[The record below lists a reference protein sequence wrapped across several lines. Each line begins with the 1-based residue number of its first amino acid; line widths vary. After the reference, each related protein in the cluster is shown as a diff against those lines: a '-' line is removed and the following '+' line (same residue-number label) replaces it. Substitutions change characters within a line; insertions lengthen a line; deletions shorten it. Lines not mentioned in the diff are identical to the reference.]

1 MTIARN
7 AVVALFAA
15 FFALAANAQSNP
27 KKQLE
32 DALSHDGLQQAKV
45 KGVAMVYTR
54 PGASLANYTK
64 VQIDPV
70 DVAFH
75 KDWNPER
82 TGSRLKLSQRE
93 RDDIR
98 NGVAKIV
105 EEQFAKVMQAK
116 GGYQVVK
123 EAGPDVLRLR
133 PRIANLYVTA
143 PDTGASMSRT
153 YSVSAGEM
161 TLFLEMFDS
170 ETGAVMARVVDHKA
184 ARSDVRMRMSS
195 KVLNAGEA
203 EAVAAEWARILRDA
217 FDKAHGVGKN

>member
-1 MTIARN
+1 MITIARN
-7 AVVALFAA
+7 AAVALFAA
-15 FFALAANAQSNP
+15 LFALAVNAQDA

-32 DALSHDGLQQAKV
+32 EALSHDGLQKAKV

-54 PGASLANYTK
+54 PGASLATYKK

-82 TGSRLKLSQRE
+82 TGSRLKLSAKERE
-93 RDDIR
+93 EIR
-98 NGVAKIV
+98 SGVATIV
-105 EEQFAKVMQAK
+105 QEQFAKVMQAK
-116 GGYQVVK
+116 GGYQVVT

-143 PDTGASMSRT
+143 PDTGAAMTRT

-170 ETGAVMARVVDHKA
+170 ETGAVMARVVDHRA
-184 ARSDVRMRMSS
+184 ARSDVRMRLSS

-203 EAVAAEWARILRDA
+203 EAVAAEWARILRDQ